1 MPCGRA
7 ALWLGLIRRM
17 GVRAV
22 IDTLLPTESEIPH
35 GAVIEVLMLS
45 RLLDP
50 HPLSR
55 IEDWMRAAGVDVL
68 LGHDAAKFNDDRIGR
83 TLDALGD
90 KVRDAQ
96 TALTTGLILAF
107 ALRTIDAHYD
117 TTSLW
122 LEGAYD
128 DSELAARGHSKDG
141 RGDHKQVVVGTI
153 TTEDG
158 EVPLAHAVHR
168 GNTGDVST
176 VPEAL
181 RSLRACVPH
190 DPVVISGDSVMWS
203 RANMDAVAAAEGIFL
218 GPIAMGPKVVE
229 WVCAAEPTIEV
240 AVSLLR
246 QKEPVRYLA
255 CVASRF
261 AVNGVADAGTH
272 LVIFDP
278 RRAQQEATE
287 RTRALARLET
297 GLDALAASLN
307 QGRLKTLDAAKKKL
321 RALLTRHGLAAR
333 YLNAELVTEGGSMSL
348 RRTRDEAALAAAPG
362 RDGRWPLV
370 TNRTGLS
377 DEELCTWAVRRYKT
391 HGRIERDHHLL
402 KGPLAVRPL
411 FVQNDAR
418 IRSLVAVC
426 VWALTA
432 WKLMERQAPG
442 ALSSMPKSGR
452 PKASL
457 VERIEAFF
465 QAIALVRFRV
475 GNDVRQSV
483 SALPSRTQSLLHSL
497 GWHREVRVIL
507 DDATHAQLQV

>member
-17 GVRAV
+17 GVGAV
-22 IDTLLPTESEIPH
+22 IDTRLPTESEISH

-55 IEDWMRAAGVDVL
+55 IEEWMRASGVDVL
-68 LGHDAAKFNDDRIGR
+68 LGLDAAKCNDDRIGR

-96 TALTTGLILAF
+96 TALTTSLIVTF

-122 LEGAYD
+122 LEGAYE

-141 RGDHKQVVVGTI
+141 RGDHKQIVVGTV

-218 GPIAMGPKVVE
+218 GPIAMGPKVVQ
-229 WVCAAEPTIEV
+229 WVCAAQPTLEV
-240 AVSLLR
+240 TVSLLR

-261 AVNGVADAGTH
+261 EVNGVADAGTH

-287 RTRALARLET
+287 RTRAMARLET

-307 QGRLKTLDAAKKKL
+307 QGRLKTLEAAQKKL
-321 RALLTRHGLAAR
+321 RTLLTRHGLAAR
-333 YLNAELVTEGGSMSL
+333 YLTAEVVTESGLLAL
-348 RRTRDEAALAAAPG
+348 RRTRDEAALAAAPS

-377 DEELCTWAVRRYKT
+377 DEALCEWAVRRYKT

-411 FVQNDAR
+411 FVQNDLR

-432 WKLMERQAPG
+432 WKLMERQGKVALASIPPTGRTRAP
-442 ALSSMPKSGR
+442 
-452 PKASL
+452 L
-457 VERIEAFF
+457 VDRVEAFF
-465 QAIALVRFRV
+465 QAIAFVRFRV
-475 GNDVRQSV
+475 GSDVRQSV
-483 SALPSRTQSLLHSL
+483 SALPSRTQSVLHSL
-497 GWHREVRVIL
+497 GWHREVRAVL
-507 DDATHAQLQV
+507 DVATHAQLQV

>member
-1 MPCGRA
+1 MTTASA
-7 ALWLGLIRRM
+7 APSTRSATRCATRR
-17 GVRAV
+17 R
-22 IDTLLPTESEIPH
+22 PSP
-35 GAVIEVLMLS
+35 
-45 RLLDP
+45 R
-50 HPLSR
+50 
-55 IEDWMRAAGVDVL
+55 
-68 LGHDAAKFNDDRIGR
+68 
-83 TLDALGD
+83 
-90 KVRDAQ
+90 
-96 TALTTGLILAF
+96 GLILAF

-122 LEGAYD
+122 LRRAYD

-141 RGDHKQVVVGTI
+141 RGDHKQVVVGTV

-190 DPVVISGDSVMWS
+190 DPVVISGDSVMGS

-297 GLDALAASLN
+297 GLDARAASLN

-333 YLNAELVTEGGSMSL
+333 YLNAELVTEGDSMSL

-370 TNRTGLS
+370 TNRSGLS

-432 WKLMERQAPG
+432 WKLMERRAPG
-442 ALSSMPKSGR
+442 ALASMRSQAN

-457 VERIEAFF
+457 VEQIEAFF

-475 GNDVRQSV
+475 SNNVRQASV
-483 SALPSRTQSLLHSL
+483 RCRRARRACSIRSVAPWGAGDPRRRHP
-497 GWHREVRVIL
+497 R
-507 DDATHAQLQV
+507 AAQV

>member
-17 GVRAV
+17 GVRAA
-22 IDTLLPTESEIPH
+22 IDTLLPTESERSH
-35 GAVIEVLMLS
+35 GEVIEVLMLS

-55 IEDWMRAAGVDVL
+55 IEDWMRASGVDAL
-68 LGHDAAKFNDDRIGR
+68 LGRDAAKFNDDRIGR

-96 TALTTGLILAF
+96 TALTTGLIVAF
-107 ALRTIDAHYD
+107 ALRTVDAHYD

-122 LEGAYD
+122 LEGDYD

-141 RGDHKQVVVGTI
+141 RGDHKQVVVGTV

-158 EVPLAHAVHR
+158 EVPLAHAVHP

-190 DPVVISGDSVMWS
+190 DPVVISSNSVMWS

-240 AVSLLR
+240 VVSLQR

-255 CVASRF
+255 CVAGHF
-261 AVNGVADAGTH
+261 AVNGVAEAGTH
-272 LVIFDP
+272 LVIYDP
-278 RRAQQEATE
+278 RRAQKEASE
-287 RTRALARLET
+287 RTQALVRLEA
-297 GLDALAASLN
+297 GLNALAASLN
-307 QGRLKTLDAAKKKL
+307 QGRLKTMEAAQKKL

-333 YLNAELVTEGGSMSL
+333 YAHAELVSDGGPMAL
-348 RRTRDEAALAAAPG
+348 RRTRDEAALAAAPS

-370 TNRTGLS
+370 TNRVGLS

-418 IRSLVAVC
+418 IRSLVAIC

-432 WKLMERQAPG
+432 WKLMERQAAP
-442 ALSSMPKSGR
+442 ALASMPKTGR
-452 PKASL
+452 PRASV

-465 QAIALVRFRV
+465 HAIALVRFRI
-475 GNDVRQSV
+475 GTDVRQSV
-483 SALPSRTQSLLHSL
+483 SAVPSRTQSVLHSL
-497 GWHREVRVIL
+497 GWHREVRAIL
-507 DDATHAQLQV
+507 DAATHARLQV

>member
-1 MPCGRA
+1 
-7 ALWLGLIRRM
+7 M

-55 IEDWMRAAGVDVL
+55 IEDWMRASGVDVL

-141 RGDHKQVVVGTI
+141 RGDHKQVVVGTV

-190 DPVVISGDSVMWS
+190 DPVVISGDSVMGS

-278 RRAQQEATE
+278 RRAQQGD
-287 RTRALARLET
+287 RTHARARRLET
-297 GLDALAASLN
+297 GLDAPAASPPPPRPARRSPAPWS
-307 QGRLKTLDAAKKKL
+307 G
-321 RALLTRHGLAAR
+321 RALPRP
-333 YLNAELVTEGGSMSL
+333 ELGSMTEGDSMSL
-348 RRTRDEAALAAAPG
+348 RRTRGEARWRRHRSATG
-362 RDGRWPLV
+362 GGRW
-370 TNRTGLS
+370 
-377 DEELCTWAVRRYKT
+377 
-391 HGRIERDHHLL
+391 
-402 KGPLAVRPL
+402 
-411 FVQNDAR
+411 
-418 IRSLVAVC
+418 
-426 VWALTA
+426 
-432 WKLMERQAPG
+432 
-442 ALSSMPKSGR
+442 
-452 PKASL
+452 
-457 VERIEAFF
+457 
-465 QAIALVRFRV
+465 
-475 GNDVRQSV
+475 
-483 SALPSRTQSLLHSL
+483 
-497 GWHREVRVIL
+497 
-507 DDATHAQLQV
+507 